1 MDVAFTKMHGL
12 GNDFMVIDA
21 VTQNVLLRPQTI
33 QALADRH
40 TGIGFDQCLV
50 VEPSSDPE
58 IDFNYRIFNA
68 DGQEVMQCG
77 NGARCLAPSIRARGL
92 SEKPVLTVK
101 TKAALMQIKDQGNNQ
116 VLVDMGAPRFEPE
129 AIPINVDHQADYYP
143 LEVDGD
149 TIYVHAVSMG
159 NPHIILVQEHLDDEL
174 IETLGPKL
182 VAHPLLPEGANVNFA
197 KILDDEKVML
207 RVYERGVGET
217 KACGS
222 GACATAAAISLFHQ
236 GGDLLKVHLPGG
248 VLSIYWKGMGH
259 SLKCQGPVATA
270 YQGVVDL

>member
-21 VTQNVLLRPQTI
+21 VTQNVLLRPEMIQT
-33 QALADRH
+33 LSDRH

-50 VEPSSDPE
+50 VEASSDPE
-58 IDFNYRIFNA
+58 VDFNYRIFNA

-77 NGARCLAPSIRARGL
+77 NGARCLAPFIRSRGL
-92 SEKPVLTVK
+92 SDKPVLTVK

-129 AIPINVDHQADYYP
+129 AIPITVEHQSDYYP
-143 LEVDGD
+143 LNVDGD
-149 TIYVHAVSMG
+149 TLYVHAVSMG
-159 NPHIILVQEHLDDEL
+159 NPHIITVQEHLDDKL

-182 VAHPLLPEGANVNFA
+182 VEHPLLPEGANVNFV
-197 KILDDEKVML
+197 KIIDNENIML

-217 KACGS
+217 NACGS
-222 GACATAAAISLFHQ
+222 GACASAAAMKLFHQ
-236 GGDLLKVHLPGG
+236 CGDLLKVHLPGG
-248 VLSIYWKGMGH
+248 VLSIYWKGIGH